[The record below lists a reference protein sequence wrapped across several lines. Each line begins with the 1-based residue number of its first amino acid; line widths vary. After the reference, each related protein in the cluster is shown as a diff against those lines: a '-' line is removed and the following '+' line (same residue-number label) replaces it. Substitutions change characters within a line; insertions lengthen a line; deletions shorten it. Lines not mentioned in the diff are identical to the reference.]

1 MGEGASFPYQHR
13 FLGTQCNDFVRN
25 IVMQMINVED

>member
-1 MGEGASFPYQHR
+1 MSEGASFPYQHR
-13 FLGTQCNDFVRN
+13 FLRTKCNNFVRN